1 MKNFDNKSLIEIKN
15 LEKKYMLSRFHRGIP
30 NFEDDKKHFYAL
42 RDFNST
48 VYKQDRIAIVG
59 HNGSGK
65 STLVNIIAQVLKPTK
80 GKVNYFFEK
89 GDVAHNVG
97 IQFQENLYPSS
108 LTVGDLIKFYKQIY
122 SHKINSDE
130 FDAMAKKFNLDVIRK
145 KFIIR
150 LSGGQKQRIN
160 IFLALVHRPKLLI
173 LDEVSTGLDIT
184 LQNEICSFIG
194 NVINEYNLTLLI
206 VSHNLY
212 EIEKLATRVWFV
224 NNGNLILDLSVNEIN
239 TKYKNMQNF
248 LQMSLN
254 QIKEHKS

>member
-1 MKNFDNKSLIEIKN
+1 MENINNKSLVKIKN
-15 LEKKYMLSRFHRGIP
+15 LEKKYLLTKFRRGAP
-30 NFEDDKKHFYAL
+30 NFDDDKKHFYAL
-42 RDFNST
+42 RDFNSS
-48 VYKQDRIAIVG
+48 VYKLDRIAIVG

-80 GKVNYFFEK
+80 GKVEYFFEK

-97 IQFQENLYPSS
+97 IQFQENVYPAS

-122 SHKINSDE
+122 SHKINSTE
-130 FDAMAKKFNLDVIRK
+130 FDVMAKKFNLNVISK
-145 KFIIR
+145 KFINR

-184 LQNEICSFIG
+184 LQDEICSFIDE
-194 NVINEYNLTLLI
+194 VINEYNLTLLI
-206 VSHNLY
+206 VSHNLF

-224 NNGNLILDLSVNEIN
+224 NNGNLMLDLSVNDIKAN
-239 TKYKNMQNF
+239 YKDMQNF
-248 LQMSLN
+248 LQAGLN
-254 QIKEHKS
+254 QIKERKS